1 MLRVF
6 NTVNFC
12 RLNGGLIKKLA
23 IISLAA
29 IFIFI
34 LVPFAQA
41 QSLFDSG
48 LKEFN
53 QENYEE
59 ALSYFLGARELDK
72 GSARIAYY
80 LGMTYKVMEKYNESV
95 PYLRDAVTFTPR
107 VDDAVVELIDVLYH
121 TGNLA
126 EAQKWIDLAD
136 KQGINTARFNFLKGM
151 VLAKTKKPDDAI
163 RAFETAKKL
172 DPKFTQQAE
181 LQIAGIYAEQG
192 KYKDAQA
199 RLRATITLDPASDL
213 ALYARDYE
221 KAVAD
226 RSEREKTWRF
236 AVGMGYRYDTNVAT
250 IGDGPMTDLIS
261 GQEDSA
267 INFGA
272 RIGYTAPFS
281 YKTPYSFSAYYS
293 LYTDTYFNKTYTRS
307 DGTQGN
313 LTEYN
318 NMTNTFS
325 IVPGYAWE
333 GFGFTLPLTYSYVSL
348 QGVKG
353 NNFYNEL
360 NWWNQTRYLETKSV
374 TPTLRFITTP
384 NSFGEVFFSYMR
396 KKYFDTALHPE
407 PPEGEERSGER
418 MTGGLGWTYNFKE
431 NKGFV
436 TLRYSYA
443 QDNTIGRNWV
453 NNENR
458 FGVDVLYPIIGTLRA
473 QGSADAAFV
482 KYTYDN
488 IYFEE
493 KRRDDIY
500 TVSAALLYGIMK
512 NTDLVLQYNY
522 IRNQSNISLYDYTR
536 EIYGL
541 GVEYR
546 F

>member
-1 MLRVF
+1 M
-6 NTVNFC
+6 
-12 RLNGGLIKKLA
+12 KKVG

-29 IFIFI
+29 IFVLI
-34 LVPFAQA
+34 LVSFSQG
-41 QSLFDSG
+41 QTLFDSG

-59 ALSYFLGARELDK
+59 ALSYFLQARDAEK
-72 GSARIAYY
+72 GSSQIAYY
-80 LGMTYKVMEKYNESV
+80 VGLTYKAMEKYSDSI
-95 PYLRDAVTFTPR
+95 PYFRDAATLSPR
-107 VDDAVVELIDVLYH
+107 IDDAVMELIDVLYH
-121 TGNLA
+121 TGNLP
-126 EAQKWIDLAD
+126 EAQKWIAVAD
-136 KQGINTARFNFLKGM
+136 KEGINTARYNFLKGM
-151 VLAKTKKPDDAI
+151 ILAKTGKPDDAI

-172 DPKFTQQAE
+172 DPKYTQQAE

-199 RLRATITLDPASDL
+199 RLRATINLDPASDL

-221 KAVAD
+221 KQVVD
-226 RSEREKTWRF
+226 RAEREKPWKF
-236 AVGMGYRYDTNVAT
+236 AVGMGYKYDTNVAT
-250 IGDGPMTDLIS
+250 IGEGPMTDMIS

-267 INFGA
+267 LNFGA

-281 YKTPYSFSAYYS
+281 YKTPYSLSAYYS
-293 LYTDTYFNKTYTRS
+293 LYTDRYFGKTYTRA

-325 IVPGYAWE
+325 IVPGYAWDR
-333 GFGFTLPLTYSYVSL
+333 FGFTLPLTYSYVSL

-353 NNFYNEL
+353 NSFYNEL
-360 NWWNQTRYLETKSV
+360 NWWNQTRYLRATSV

-396 KKYFDTALHPE
+396 KKYFDTELHPE
-407 PPEGEERSGER
+407 PPEGEERSGDR
-418 MTGGLGWTYNFKE
+418 MTGGLGWTYTFKE
-431 NKGFV
+431 NKAFV
-436 TLRYSYA
+436 TLRYSHA

-453 NNENR
+453 NSENR
-458 FGVDVLYPIIGTLRA
+458 FGVDVLYPIIGNLRA
-473 QGSADAAFV
+473 QGSVDATYV
-482 KYTYDN
+482 RYTYDN

-500 TVSAALLYGIMK
+500 TGSVALLYGLVK
-512 NTDLVLQYNY
+512 NTDLILQYNY
-522 IRNQSNISLYDYTR
+522 IRNQSNIALYDYTR

-541 GVEYR
+541 GIEYR